1 MKIARVLKYNEAQS
15 ETTTVDINDNKIAP
29 ASLQVLSWPSCL
41 TDTPNSLTP
50 YCQTCFPRRIH
61 VDTPVCVVPL
71 PCCPLCC
78 GRTPLCL
85 RNSPVIVCANELPM
99 HWMLDFDLWSTHHV

>member
-29 ASLQVLSWPSCL
+29 VSLQVLSWPSCL

-50 YCQTCFPRRIH
+50 YC
-61 VDTPVCVVPL
+61 
-71 PCCPLCC
+71 
-78 GRTPLCL
+78 
-85 RNSPVIVCANELPM
+85 
-99 HWMLDFDLWSTHHV
+99 